1 MATSNNLLDTSQRP
15 AYLLAMIQR
24 WLQFVLRVIVM
35 VIAAI
40 IVTLATQLRTD
51 SGFTG
56 ATLVTLMSFG
66 DMLATIVQSYTT
78 LETSIGAVARLK
90 AFSSSTE
97 QESKPDAELL
107 PELRWPQKGH
117 IDVKSVSAS
126 YRSVRFHK
134 SQMSCDLTIPQ
145 CERNVRSRRNGPSGC
160 QHHV

>member
-15 AYLLAMIQR
+15 AFLLAMIQR
-24 WLQFVLRVIVM
+24 WLQFVLRIIVM

-90 AFSSSTE
+90 AFSSLTE
-97 QESKPDAELL
+97 QESKPDAEIFPDLN
-107 PELRWPQKGH
+107 WPSKGH
-117 IDVKSVSAS
+117 IQVNSVTAS
-126 YRSVRFHK
+126 YRSVLFK
-134 SQMSCDLTIPQ
+134 IIIWAAI
-145 CERNVRSRRNGPSGC
+145 
-160 QHHV
+160 